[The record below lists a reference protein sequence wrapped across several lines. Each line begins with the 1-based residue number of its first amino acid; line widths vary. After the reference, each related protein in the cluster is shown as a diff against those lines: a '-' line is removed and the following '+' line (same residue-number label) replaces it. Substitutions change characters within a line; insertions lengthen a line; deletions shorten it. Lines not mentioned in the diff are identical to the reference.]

1 MLHPDVLGFF
11 LHCITFCFIWFKLFL
26 HSSKWLCE
34 SGIWTKSSTWLN
46 VSFTKY
52 SPVIDERIG
61 IYCFWLL
68 GFTASDYLDL
78 LLLVTCIYCFWL
90 LGFTASG
97 YFFCIFKLFFL
108 TQNLFFFI
116 KYTRVKRIRIYLFIP

>member
-1 MLHPDVLGFF
+1 LDL
-11 LHCITFCFIWFKLFL
+11 LFL
-26 HSSKWLCE
+26 V
-34 SGIWTKSSTWLN
+34 TW
-46 VSFTKY
+46 
-52 SPVIDERIG
+52 

-68 GFTASDYLDL
+68 GFTASGYLHL
-78 LLLVTCIYCFWL
+78 LLLVTWIYCFWL